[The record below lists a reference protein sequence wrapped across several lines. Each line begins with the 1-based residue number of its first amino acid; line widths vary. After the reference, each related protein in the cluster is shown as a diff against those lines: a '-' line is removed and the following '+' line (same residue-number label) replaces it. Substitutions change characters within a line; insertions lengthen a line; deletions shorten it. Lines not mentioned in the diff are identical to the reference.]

1 MKLWH
6 SKKDCIEEMDCK
18 NWQVKPKK
26 IYQLF
31 NWLLNLVN
39 GIINIINAVEVVS
52 ELVNG
57 EIEFRFRGAA
67 AGHIGNLEEKPKGL
81 KEAFK
86 VSKKPYRSQ
95 RSPQGSFQGTL
106 KVPKKLNTIE
116 ISSATDISEHLFD
129 VQWSSHIIRT
139 VTKKE
144 TSVGQVGDRT

>member
-1 MKLWH
+1 
-6 SKKDCIEEMDCK
+6 MDCK

-57 EIEFRFRGAA
+57 EIEFRGAA

-86 VSKKPYRSQ
+86 VSKKP
-95 RSPQGSFQGTL
+95 
-106 KVPKKLNTIE
+106 
-116 ISSATDISEHLFD
+116 
-129 VQWSSHIIRT
+129 
-139 VTKKE
+139 
-144 TSVGQVGDRT
+144 

>member
-18 NWQVKPKK
+18 SWQVKPKK

-39 GIINIINAVEVVS
+39 GIINIINAGEVVL

-67 AGHIGNLEEKPKGL
+67 AGHIGNLEEKP
-81 KEAFK
+81 
-86 VSKKPYRSQ
+86 
-95 RSPQGSFQGTL
+95 
-106 KVPKKLNTIE
+106 
-116 ISSATDISEHLFD
+116 
-129 VQWSSHIIRT
+129 
-139 VTKKE
+139 
-144 TSVGQVGDRT
+144 